1 MLGVKGG
8 EGEVKG
14 RPRLIVRMDSFALS
28 ELRALAEGQGMTLS
42 AFVREILYSY
52 LDVHS

>member
-1 MLGVKGG
+1 M
-8 EGEVKG
+8 KG

-28 ELRALAEGQGMTLS
+28 ELRMIAESQGMTLS
-42 AFVREILYSY
+42 AFVREILYAY